1 MLPMK
6 PRLASVFVR
15 SLTLLAVLP
24 LCSWAQCTPTTY
36 AVTSTADSSTS
47 ATTPGTLRYAV
58 AQANYCPGSEIN
70 FNLSYPATITLS
82 TSAADPEIVISAA
95 MTING
100 PGASNLTISGGG
112 ATRIFFVNP
121 GSGAVNINNL
131 TLANGYGKG
140 GNGGGGAA
148 GMGGAIFQYS
158 GALNIGSVVFSGNT
172 AQGGSAGGST
182 GGGGFG
188 GNATNNDGA
197 SGGDLG
203 GAGGGAGSG
212 SGTKGGGGGVGGA
225 GAGGPPP
232 GARPVAAAS
241 VGAGVPGS
249 TARRPA

>member
-95 MTING
+95 MTIN
-100 PGASNLTISGGG
+100 A
-112 ATRIFFVNP
+112 
-121 GSGAVNINNL
+121 
-131 TLANGYGKG
+131 
-140 GNGGGGAA
+140 
-148 GMGGAIFQYS
+148 
-158 GALNIGSVVFSGNT
+158 
-172 AQGGSAGGST
+172 
-182 GGGGFG
+182 
-188 GNATNNDGA
+188 
-197 SGGDLG
+197 DLFRE
-203 GAGGGAGSG
+203 
-212 SGTKGGGGGVGGA
+212 
-225 GAGGPPP
+225 P
-232 GARPVAAAS
+232 RQ
-241 VGAGVPGS
+241 
-249 TARRPA
+249 RRGEYQ